1 MPPSLVT
8 ANAVVLR
15 TVPFGD
21 SDLVVNLLV
30 RSKGRVGVFARGAR
44 KSSRRFMSAIEPFC
58 VLAVEY
64 ADRPRSELS
73 DLKGAS
79 LVVSHPSLRADLV
92 RMAHAGYATELVR
105 ELTQERQPNDPMY
118 ELLVEFYEVL
128 DLQGASSLVL
138 RAFEMGAATAAGVA
152 PSLDGC
158 VRCGSDPGRDPAS
171 VFDVAAGGVA
181 CGRCSRGGLPLG
193 PMGLALLRAL
203 QHNGLQAASKA
214 DAGQLPLEPV
224 GRVMRAFLFHHLQ
237 RDLRSFAFLR
247 DVGAPL

>member
-1 MPPSLVT
+1 MT

-30 RSKGRVGVFARGAR
+30 RSQGRVGAFARGAR
-44 KSSRRFMSAIEPFC
+44 KSSRRYLSAIEPFC
-58 VLAVEY
+58 VLSVEY

-73 DLKGAS
+73 DLKGVS
-79 LVVSHPSLRADLV
+79 LVESHPSLRADLV

-118 ELLVEFYEVL
+118 ELIVGFYDVL
-128 DLQGASSLVL
+128 DRQGASSLVL
-138 RAFEMGAATAAGVA
+138 RSLEMGAVMAAGLA

-158 VRCGSDPGRDPAS
+158 VRCGVDASRDPAS
-171 VFDVAAGGVA
+171 TFDVVAGGVA
-181 CGRCSRGGLPLG
+181 CARCARGGLPLG
-193 PMGLALLRAL
+193 PRPLALLRAL
-203 QHNGLQAASKA
+203 QRRGLEAASKA
-214 DAGQLPLEPV
+214 DASDLPLEPV
-224 GRVMRAFLFHHLQ
+224 HRVMRAFIFHHLQ
-237 RDLRSFAFLR
+237 RDLRSLAFLR